1 MNTWH
6 STVKY
11 AAIALA
17 ILLIIGVI
25 GGIIHIISFLVP
37 GFSSKAV
44 GESKT
49 YEIKNEISILDIDIR
64 AINLEVRTSTDSSIR
79 VESNYKYLTVTEK
92 DNRLII
98 KDKKVPFYNY
108 QGMAITRL
116 YIPNE
121 KIFDRVDF
129 NSGAGRADLENLQAK
144 SIYMK
149 FGAGQTSMKD
159 IFASE
164 NAFIEAG
171 AGQLI
176 IKNSS
181 FHNLDLDMGIGQFD
195 FSGTLLG
202 RNMLKMG
209 VGSSR
214 IDLTG
219 SLDYYT
225 LRIEKG
231 LGDIRVNNNSV
242 KDNTILGKGD
252 HELYFEGGVGS
263 AKINFSE

>member
-1 MNTWH
+1 MSLEGLT
-6 STVKY
+6 SY
-11 AAIALA
+11 EYLA
-17 ILLIIGVI
+17 QHCKIRRHRFGHLVDYRSNWRNHTYYLL
-25 GGIIHIISFLVP
+25 LVP

-171 AGQLI
+171 A
-176 IKNSS
+176 
-181 FHNLDLDMGIGQFD
+181 
-195 FSGTLLG
+195 
-202 RNMLKMG
+202 
-209 VGSSR
+209 
-214 IDLTG
+214 
-219 SLDYYT
+219 
-225 LRIEKG
+225 
-231 LGDIRVNNNSV
+231 
-242 KDNTILGKGD
+242 DN
-252 HELYFEGGVGS
+252 
-263 AKINFSE
+263 